1 MKKILIS
8 YLCLI
13 ALFDMLMHIAI
24 LLCPIDINCIYKSAI
39 RSTLFTAFLT
49 MGSFMLSLMSMFMFS
64 LKDKLFDDTEYI
76 KLYIAK
82 EKISGKINSIYS
94 PLVNISRLFLFC
106 VMMCFITSLSQFTVG
121 LINCNAASIF
131 CLSLAVSTIT
141 LALYVLYNVW
151 RNLEVW
157 FCILLKGKAK

>member
-1 MKKILIS
+1 MKIILIA

-13 ALFDMLMHIAI
+13 TLIGI
-24 LLCPIDINCIYKSAI
+24 LINVAVWLHPIDIHCVYKSAI

-64 LKDKLFDDTEYI
+64 LKDKLFDDNEYK

-82 EKISGKINSIYS
+82 EKIVGKIDSIYS
-94 PLVNISRLFLFC
+94 PLINISRLFLFC
-106 VMMCFITSLSQFTVG
+106 VMMCFMTSLSQFTVG
-121 LINCNAASIF
+121 LIDNCIASIF
-131 CLSLAVSTIT
+131 CLSISLATII

-157 FCILLKGKAK
+157 FCILLKDKVK